1 MLEYAPREGWEVK
14 HEDEYVVGVDTR
26 LDDELRTEGRVY
38 DLIHKVQRLRRDA
51 GLEVTDRIV
60 LTTPWEDEDLLEH
73 RDWIA
78 GETLAEDVELGDEL
92 AVRKAG

>member
-1 MLEYAPREGWEVK
+1 MI
-14 HEDEYVVGVDTR
+14 GVDTR
-26 LDDELRTEGRVY
+26 LDDELVTEGRVY
-38 DLIHKVQRLRRDA
+38 DLIHSVQRLRRDA

-60 LTTPWEDEDLLEH
+60 LTIPKEDESLLVH

-78 GETLAEDVELGDEL
+78 SETLAEDVEVGDEL